1 MSKCKCEYETENGNC
16 TLNECMYGDFLFV
29 DDSAFGTGK
38 YCLCEQVSKLKEQKG
53 NKNEWR

>member
-38 YCLCEQVSKLKEQKG
+38 YCLCEQVSELKEQKNG
-53 NKNEWR
+53 